1 MPDFKGLSDRLF
13 ERVINGVY
21 GGEFSPE
28 KLPPDLY
35 NQTLDRLTDGILSG
49 FGAIIGDDDAG
60 LMIDFFN
67 NVNVFS
73 AAKTHQQIKDMS
85 AVLFDADGFKVPFAQ
100 FKEKAGGIFGTY
112 NENWLKTEYN
122 TAAGLAQAG
131 RKWRD
136 VERDAEALPLLKFD
150 SSGDDR
156 VRDHHKELDGIVKPV
171 GDKFWDKYFPPLD
184 WNCRCVTIQLE
195 QDEEPET
202 NLDEREPLEDPPELF
217 KHNPAKSRYIFD
229 EKVHP
234 YFKVEDR
241 YKSVEI
247 EGTPIVPP
255 KKRKPTKAPL
265 PKKIAEKI
273 PTGGLKTRSE
283 IKDFLFSTIEKESG
297 LKAKAWKVEKSLSL
311 ESLNRRVET
320 LTDLFKG
327 YDLDVGINI
336 EVSRPTFVFEST
348 KTFYGQIHYKHA
360 FQIDKNLAR
369 KRGQGI
375 GYHRMNFGDSSDGAG
390 SRKYVKGNTR
400 IREKSRVDEEN
411 LEIATT
417 VHEFAHVI
425 AVDDLKVVGVEGRRQ
440 NAIDFFNE
448 LGEIRSQYYAEL
460 RDLTLD
466 GKKAEMYDLHL
477 GKYAGTNLNEFMAE
491 AFTEYKLS
499 SAPSKYAT
507 KAGELIDKY
516 YKRK

>member
-1 MPDFKGLSDRLF
+1 MADYEKMSDRLL

-21 GGEFSPE
+21 GGDFTPD

-35 NQTLDRLTDGILSG
+35 NATLDRLTDGILGG
-49 FGAIIGDDDAG
+49 FGAITGDDDAG
-60 LMIDFFN
+60 LMIDFFKN
-67 NVNVFS
+67 INVFS

-85 AVLFDADGFKVPFAQ
+85 AALFDSDGFKVPFAQ

-136 VERDAEALPLLKFD
+136 IERDAEALPLLKFD

-156 VRDHHKELDGIVKPV
+156 VRDHHRELDGIVKPV
-171 GDKFWDKYFPPLD
+171 GDPFWDKYFPPLD

-195 QDEEPET
+195 EDEEPET
-202 NLDEREPLEDPPELF
+202 NLDDRDPLEDPPKLF
-217 KHNPAKSRYIFD
+217 AHNPAKSRYIFD

-241 YKSVEI
+241 YKNVEI

-273 PTGGLKTRSE
+273 PTGGFKTKAAALE
-283 IKDFLFSTIEKESG
+283 FLTDNIQKTSG
-297 LKAKAWKVEKSLSL
+297 LKVAKEAKVHSKLTKENIEARV
-311 ESLNRRVET
+311 ESLT
-320 LTDLFKG
+320 GLFRDYKLSENLNFEYSKPIVSLKSSKTAYG
-327 YDLDVGINI
+327 F
-336 EVSRPTFVFEST
+336 VSRTMDPLE
-348 KTFYGQIHYKHA
+348 
-360 FQIDKNLAR
+360 
-369 KRGQGI
+369 
-375 GYHRMNFGDSSDGAG
+375 G
-390 SRKYVKGNTR
+390 SRKIHEINIGHETDGVSSRIFEPNGTR
-400 IREKSRVDEEN
+400 LRGKSRVDKEN

-425 AVDDLKVVGVEGRRQ
+425 AVVQDAKGLRAGPTK
-440 NAIDFFNE
+440 DFFKKLKRINTKYRKE
-448 LGEIRSQYYAEL
+448 VVDIAYTQKDAKKLNDIYLGRYAE
-460 RDLTLD
+460 
-466 GKKAEMYDLHL
+466 A
-477 GKYAGTNLNEFMAE
+477 NINEFMAE
-491 AFTEYKLS
+491 GWTEYKLS
-499 SAPSKYAT
+499 SQPSKYAVQI
-507 KAGELIDKY
+507 GELIDEYFK
-516 YKRK
+516 K